1 MPGSSSREAKPL
13 PATRPCRSRQL
24 AAAWRAKELLRDV
37 LALAAH
43 RSGRP
48 ITRYDVSHAL
58 TRFFTYC
65 ATTGET
71 IPEIVTLAETISTWR
86 VEIANAVLYSLSNA
100 ATEGINRLVKLV
112 YRIAFG
118 LRNVTNQQLR
128 ARYYASHATRPTWLH
143 TVITPPQMP

>member
-1 MPGSSSREAKPL
+1 M
-13 PATRPCRSRQL
+13 
-24 AAAWRAKELLRDV
+24 